1 MNLIV
6 GAPSWLILLL
16 AMTLIAAALEDA
28 LRFRISNLA
37 CALVFV
43 AALAAMGLHGLSW
56 SLWQN
61 ALVCLAILTVGTM
74 AFAAG
79 WLGGGDIKLLAAIGL
94 WLDLR
99 SALGLI
105 AAVFI
110 AGGLVALAYILVRRI
125 VPSRRKL
132 DRRHSRVPYGLAI
145 VAGAAFIFTI
155 PLTDRRADP
164 FMDRMRAERA
174 GQALPR

>member
-16 AMTLIAAALEDA
+16 AMALIAAAVEDA

-37 CALVFV
+37 CAVVFV
-43 AALAAMGLHGLSW
+43 AALAAMGLHGFSW

-61 ALVCLAILTVGTM
+61 ALVCLVILAVGTG

-79 WLGGGDIKLLAAIGL
+79 WLGGGDVKLLAAIGL

-99 SALGLI
+99 SAVGLL

-110 AGGLVALAYILVRRI
+110 AGGLVALAYLLVRKI
-125 VPSRRKL
+125 VPSRRNI
-132 DRRHSRVPYGLAI
+132 DSRHSRIPYGLAI
-145 VAGAAFIFTI
+145 VVGAAFIFTI
-155 PLTDRRADP
+155 QLSDRHSDP
-164 FMDRMRAERA
+164 FLDRMRAERA
-174 GQALPR
+174 G

>member
-6 GAPSWLILLL
+6 GAPSWLIVLL
-16 AMTLIAAALEDA
+16 ALTLVAAALEDA
-28 LRFRISNLA
+28 LRFRISNLT

-43 AALAAMGLHGLSW
+43 AALAAIGLYGFS
-56 SLWQN
+56 STLWQN
-61 ALVCLAILTVGTM
+61 ALVCLAILAVGTL

-79 WLGGGDIKLLAAIGL
+79 WLGGGDVKLLAATGL

-99 SALGLI
+99 SAIGLI

-125 VPSRRKL
+125 VPSRRKI
-132 DRRHSRVPYGLAI
+132 DSRNSRVPYGLAI
-145 VAGAAFIFTI
+145 VAGAAFIFTVQ
-155 PLTDRRADP
+155 LTDRHANSFLDK
-164 FMDRMRAERA
+164 MRTERTN
-174 GQALPR
+174 